1 MYLHCQIARQ
11 YYKFFGA
18 KSMIRAIAILFLLLT
33 IALPLLACDSGVAKS
48 VKTVKRAADVA
59 SQLSTGPTA
68 EPSPPS
74 GEVVELLAALD
85 NLQVAPRGSEIDYDR
100 DDWRHWVDADRDC
113 QNTRAEVLIV
123 ESAGPVSFTPNADG
137 EECRVTGG
145 EWRGPW
151 SGEVFTD
158 AGDVDIDHHVPLGHA
173 HESGGWN
180 WYKERKRA
188 YANDLAHAPSLQVTS
203 ASVNRA
209 KGKQPPD
216 EWRPD
221 HTAGWCRYAADWV
234 SVKAKWGLTV
244 SKAEVEVLRE
254 MLDTCDDDGSWGLTG
269 MRPQ

>member
-1 MYLHCQIARQ
+1 MGLR
-11 YYKFFGA
+11 FG
-18 KSMIRAIAILFLLLT
+18 ILLVLLLT
-33 IALPLLACDSGVAKS
+33 LAVLLACDSAVKS
-48 VKTVKRAADVA
+48 VKTAGRVADDISRLA
-59 SQLSTGPTA
+59 DA
-68 EPSPPS
+68 EPSLPS
-74 GEVVELLAALD
+74 ETVAPSRPLPADIQAVIVTL
-85 NLQVAPRGSEIDYDR
+85 NRLQVAERGSEIDYDR
-100 DDWRHWVDADRDC
+100 DDWRHWVDAYRDC

-137 EECRVTGG
+137 EECHVTGG
-145 EWRGPW
+145 EWHGPW

-158 AGDVDIDHHVPLGHA
+158 ASDVDIDHHVPLGHA
-173 HESGGWN
+173 HESGGWD
-180 WYKERKRA
+180 WDRERKRA